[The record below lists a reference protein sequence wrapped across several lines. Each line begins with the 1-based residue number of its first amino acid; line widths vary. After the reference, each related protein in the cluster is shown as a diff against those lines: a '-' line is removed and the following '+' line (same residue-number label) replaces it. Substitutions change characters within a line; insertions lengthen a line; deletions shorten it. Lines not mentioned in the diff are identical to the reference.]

1 MSLRTS
7 KNSKSTE
14 KDIFL
19 ALVRLGIGKDA
30 TIPLPNHIDWDEV
43 ETLAERQGMLGVV
56 YDGIIRLAEI
66 AENADI
72 LPLTVKLRWVGKVIQ
87 EYEHRYVA
95 YKKAVADLAV
105 WYHAHGYRMM
115 VLKGLAC
122 GVNWPKPEHR
132 PFGDIDIY
140 LFGKCKEADE
150 ALEEWF
156 KSSKVQG
163 FKVDNSHHHHT
174 VFQWQGFTVENHYDF
189 LNVHHHKSN
198 VELEAILKSLA
209 HTDNTCF
216 RHTDSKD
223 NTDICLPSANFNAL
237 YLWRHAMS
245 HFASTGMNLR
255 QLLDWAFF
263 VEKQGKEVDWEWL
276 QGVLKKYG
284 MDKLFDVMNVIC
296 VEDLGFNLV
305 ESLGFSVRSS
315 SSRAE
320 AESQLKSVEF
330 RELKERV
337 LKEIFTREFD
347 EDTPKRVWKRVPFK
361 YRRWKANAW
370 KHELCFNDSMSSA
383 FWSGVK
389 NHLMKPASI

>member
-1 MSLRTS
+1 MVGLES
-7 KNSKSTE
+7 K
-14 KDIFL
+14 DAL
-19 ALVRLGIGKDA
+19 LQLVRLGIGTSKEAKISKD
-30 TIPLPNHIDWDEV
+30 IDWESV
-43 ETLAERQGMLGVV
+43 ETFAEKQGMLGVV

-72 LPLTVKLRWVGKVIQ
+72 LPLTVKLRWMGKVIQ

-95 YKKAVADLAV
+95 YKKAEADLAA

-122 GVNWPKPEHR
+122 GVDWPKPEHR
-132 PFGDIDIY
+132 PYGDIDIW
-140 LFGKCKEADE
+140 LFGKQEEADKE
-150 ALEEWF
+150 MVSSFRFQDPSF
-156 KSSKVQG
+156 KI
-163 FKVDNSHHHHT
+163 DNSHHHHT
-174 VFQWQGFTVENHYDF
+174 VFQWQGFTVEDHYDF

-198 VELEAILKSLA
+198 EELEALLKSLV
-209 HTDNTCF
+209 F
-216 RHTDSKD
+216 RVECLESVDSGELKVY
-223 NTDICLPSANFNAL
+223 LPPANFNAL
-237 YLWRHAMS
+237 FLLRHAMS

-284 MDKLFDVMNVIC
+284 MEKMFDVINAIC

-330 RELKERV
+330 IKLKGRV
-337 LKEIFTREFD
+337 LSDILEPEINEKSPRH
-347 EDTPKRVWKRVPFK
+347 VWKRVPFK

-370 KHELCFNDSMSSA
+370 KHELCFNDSMGSA

>member
-1 MSLRTS
+1 M
-7 KNSKSTE
+7 
-14 KDIFL
+14 
-19 ALVRLGIGKDA
+19 GIGKDA
-30 TIPLPNHIDWDEV
+30 TIQLPDRINWDEV
-43 ETLAERQGMLGVV
+43 EALAERQGMLGIV
-56 YDGIIRLAEI
+56 YDGVLRHT
-66 AENADI
+66 DFTDSTVFF
-72 LPLTVKLRWVGKVIQ
+72 PLTVKLRWMGKVMQ
-87 EYEHRYVA
+87 GYEQQYALYR
-95 YKKAVADLAV
+95 KAMADLGG
-105 WYHAHGYRMM
+105 WFHTRGYRMM
-115 VLKGLAC
+115 LLKGLAC
-122 GVNWPKPEHR
+122 GVDWPRPEHR
-132 PFGDIDIY
+132 PYGDIDIY
-140 LFGKCKEADE
+140 LFGKQKEADE
-150 ALEEWF
+150 ALR
-156 KSSKVQG
+156 QAQGPG
-163 FKVDNSHHHHT
+163 FKVDTSHHHHT

-216 RHTDSKD
+216 RHTDSTD

-237 YLWRHAMS
+237 YLLRHAMS

-263 VEKQGKEVDWEWL
+263 VEKHGEEVDWEWL

-284 MDKLFDVMNVIC
+284 MLKMFDVMNVIC

-305 ESLGFSVRSS
+305 ESLGFSV
-315 SSRAE
+315 
-320 AESQLKSVEF
+320 ESQLKSVEF
-330 RELKERV
+330 IKLKGRV
-337 LKEIFTREFD
+337 LSDILEPEINEKSPRH
-347 EDTPKRVWKRVPFK
+347 VWKRVPFK